1 MLNWWYFL
9 LGLATGGSVGA
20 YFWWRARREITR
32 LDEDKQ
38 FLNQEKLIVLDFMH
52 NMVEPIGHG
61 VTRQELLKR
70 MMHASI
76 LSTGALCAAVYERRD
91 DELQGVAVEGLFP
104 PQRPGADLTREKSG
118 SRTKQIEK
126 VMRSEVFRVGEG
138 LIGQVA
144 RTGSGL
150 FITDARQDP
159 RVVQYEDPSLQIYS
173 IIVVPVCFRDTTL
186 AILALANPADGSTFT
201 ETDFSLARSLADQAA
216 LAVHNLDLMEL
227 QIEKNRLD
235 MDLGLAKEI
244 QDKLLPRRYPETA
257 LLDIAAIY
265 RPAQTV
271 GGDLYDVFQLD
282 DHRYGIAIADVSG
295 KGIPASLVMAVC
307 QSNLRHLAR
316 QYSSPAKV
324 LTELNAVMNEEMRA
338 DMFVTIIYAVID
350 TQEDSLTL
358 CRAGH
363 ELPILMHCNTD
374 SGEITSELLES
385 EGMAIGM
392 VPNEFFAAAVDDK
405 KVAFARGDIFL
416 LYTDGVTEMANDAGA
431 EYSNERLTDTIR
443 RLSGQKAVEL
453 NDGILQSMASFA
465 GPDRQQDDV
474 TIITVKHC

>member
-1 MLNWWYFL
+1 MWNWWYFF
-9 LGLATGGSVGA
+9 LGLVSGGSVGA

-38 FLNQEKLIVLDFMH
+38 FLSQEKLIVLDFMH

-76 LSTGALCAAVYERRD
+76 LSTGALCAVVYERRD
-91 DELQGVAVEGLFP
+91 EELHGVAVEGLFP
-104 PQRPGADLTREKSG
+104 PQRPGASLSREKSG

-144 RTGSGL
+144 RTGSGV
-150 FITDARQDP
+150 FISDARQDP
-159 RVVQYEDPSLQIYS
+159 RVIQYEDPSLQIYS
-173 IIVVPVCFRDTTL
+173 IIVVPVCFRDNTL

-201 ETDFSLARSLADQAA
+201 ETDFSLARSLADQAG
-216 LAVHNLDLMEL
+216 LAVHNLDLMEM
-227 QIEKNRLD
+227 QIEKSRMD

-257 LLDIAAIY
+257 LLDIAAVY

-282 DHRYGIAIADVSG
+282 DHRYGVAIADVSG

-316 QYSSPAKV
+316 QYASPARV

-350 TQEDSLTL
+350 TGDSSITL

-363 ELPILMHCNTD
+363 ELPVLLHRSA
-374 SGEITSELLES
+374 SGEISTELLDS

-392 VPNEFFAAAVDDK
+392 VPNEIFALTVSDR
-405 KVAFARGDIFL
+405 KVPFGQGDIFL

-431 EYSNERLTDTIR
+431 EYSNHRLTETIR
-443 RLSGQKAVEL
+443 RYSTQKAVEL
-453 NDGILQSMASFA
+453 NDGILDSMVHFA
-465 GPDRQQDDV
+465 GPDRQSDDV

>member
-1 MLNWWYFL
+1 MSNFWYFL
-9 LGLATGGSVGA
+9 LGVMTGGLVGA
-20 YFWWRARREITR
+20 YFWWRARREVLR

-38 FLNQEKLIVLDFMH
+38 LLNQEKLIVIDFMH

-76 LSTGALCAAVYERRD
+76 LSTGALSAAVYERRD
-91 DELQGVAVEGLFP
+91 EQLHGVAVEGLFP
-104 PQRPGADLTREKSG
+104 PQRPGADLGRAHQPN
-118 SRTKQIEK
+118 RTKQIEK

-144 RTGSGL
+144 RTGSGVL
-150 FITDARQDP
+150 ISNARQDP
-159 RVVQYEDPSLQIYS
+159 RVIQYEDPTMQIHS
-173 IIVVPVCFRDTTL
+173 IIIVPVCFRDNTL
-186 AILALANPADGSTFT
+186 AVLALANPADGSSFS
-201 ETDFSLARSLADQAA
+201 ETDFSLARYLADQAA
-216 LAVHNLDLMEL
+216 MAVHNLDLMEM

-235 MDLGLAKEI
+235 MDIGLAKEI
-244 QDKLLPRRYPETA
+244 QDKLLPRRYPETD
-257 LLDIAAIY
+257 LLDIAAVY

-271 GGDLYDVFQLD
+271 GGDLYDIFQLD
-282 DHRYGIAIADVSG
+282 ENRYGVAIADVSG

-316 QYSSPAKV
+316 QFGSPSRV

-350 TQEDSLTL
+350 TTDESITL

-363 ELPILMHCNTD
+363 ELPVMLHRMEDDAVT
-374 SGEITSELLES
+374 TELLDS

-392 VPNEFFAAAVDDK
+392 VPNDIFAMTVADRKVRFAA
-405 KVAFARGDIFL
+405 GDIFL
-416 LYTDGVTEMANDAGA
+416 LYTDGVTEIANEAGA
-431 EYSNERLTDTIR
+431 EFSSERLSSTVR
-443 RLSGQKAVEL
+443 RLAAMRAEDL
-453 NDGILQSMASFA
+453 NQGILDSMTEFA
-465 GPDRQQDDV
+465 GGDRQHDDI
-474 TIITVKHC
+474 TIITVKHR